1 MSVVSEQPRT
11 TRIHDKMKVH
21 PGPPTHSGF
30 LNGMSVD
37 VEDYFHVEAFAD
49 RIHPDTW
56 SQYPRRVA
64 ANTRR
69 VLEIFQESGARAT
82 FFVLGL
88 VAEQEPA
95 LVREIVAAG
104 HEVGCHSYLHRR
116 VFNLTPQ
123 EFREDTRR
131 ARGIIEDAGGVKVV
145 GYRAPTFSI
154 SAKSLWALEIL
165 AEEGF
170 LYDSSVFPIRHDLYG
185 MPNAPRFPFRWACG
199 EGRVLY
205 EIPPLTLRV
214 LGRNVAVAGGGH
226 LRILPMAFTRW
237 AMRRIRQREGRAA
250 IVYFHPWEVDPD
262 QPRLPGKLKS
272 RLRHYTNLRRMGNRV
287 REILRGGEFVS
298 LGAFLESQIE
308 NGQIQTEL
316 SPSAG

>member
-1 MSVVSEQPRT
+1 MTPAADV
-11 TRIHDKMKVH
+11 KAH
-21 PGPPTHSGF
+21 PGSVPHQKI
-30 LNGMSVD
+30 LNGLSVD
-37 VEDYFHVEAFAD
+37 LEDYFHVEAFAD

-56 SQYPRRVA
+56 AKYPSRVV

-95 LVREIVAAG
+95 LVREIAAAG

-116 VFNLTPQ
+116 VFKLTPQ

-131 ARGIIEDAGGVKVV
+131 ARGIIEDAAGVKVA

-154 SAKSLWALEIL
+154 SEKSLWALEIL

-170 LYDSSVFPIRHDLYG
+170 LYDSSVFPIHHDLYG
-185 MPNAPRFPFRWACG
+185 MPKAPRFPYRWACA
-199 EGRVLY
+199 ENRTLY
-205 EIPPLTLRV
+205 EIPPMTVQVFGHNLPA
-214 LGRNVAVAGGGH
+214 GGGGH
-226 LRILPMAFTRW
+226 LRILPMAYTRW
-237 AMRRIRQREGRAA
+237 AMRRIRQRDGRAA
-250 IVYFHPWEVDPD
+250 VVYFHPWEVDPD

-272 RLRHYTNLRRMGNRV
+272 KLRHYTNLRNMGNRI

-298 LGAFLESQIE
+298 LRTLLENQIE
-308 NGQIQTEL
+308 SGQIQVEL
-316 SPSAG
+316 RPAAI